1 VTVVEGSCY
10 TGLDNTTIHQA
21 DTNAEAGSASLVGG
35 KIHLAGLPILGPG
48 SEELCGYNSFHY
60 HTSVTAE
67 FDTVETFG
75 EHVGVVILTA
85 EVADL

>member
-1 VTVVEGSCY
+1 LLGYPFWDPDQGNCVGDFVG
-10 TGLDNTTIHQA
+10 
-21 DTNAEAGSASLVGG
+21 AS
-35 KIHLAGLPILGPG
+35 
-48 SEELCGYNSFHY
+48 YNSFHY

-85 EVADL
+85 DVADL